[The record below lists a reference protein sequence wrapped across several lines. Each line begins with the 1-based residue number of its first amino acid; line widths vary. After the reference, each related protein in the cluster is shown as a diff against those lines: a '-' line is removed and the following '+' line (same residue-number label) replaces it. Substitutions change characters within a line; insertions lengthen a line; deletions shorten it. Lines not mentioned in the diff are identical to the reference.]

1 MDTTREHSRK
11 NSLAIPDSGRVYVSI
26 VGHQFMATL
35 NPLLALLQPD
45 SNGEVSL
52 EWRNGRVVLLATE
65 GKSMGFAGNLIKIL
79 GGRFK
84 NKIRI
89 VPIPVSLVAE
99 SGRKPV
105 QEVVVDVVEESPKAE
120 IYFNMAGG
128 IGFQSAA
135 CALALYGQRVKYLY
149 PELSSVHLYA
159 PEGDVLKRQ
168 KVLTVK
174 PLGVKKILEFQG
186 IAVKQSADSGLS
198 PVFSSLLK
206 ELDLILPENAELNL
220 KLNGIFFNVVSNH
233 ANTLR
238 LLKVMEDAGTQ
249 EVREFMEAVITR
261 KGFGELFHYRIMV
274 LTNRKITAERLR
286 TESLGKIE
294 VEQYRKGGVFN
305 KLLQMKINNF
315 FVPAPSGGQDEKKIC
330 LQKSGDGVG
339 TNLYT
344 FLGRSV
350 MPTLKAIW
358 SHQAEKT
365 YLFYTDDD
373 ERVKFFKNKLLA
385 NQQIVPSQLEFIPL
399 SFYAREL
406 EEFSPLPGPALA
418 VNVTP
423 GTKSQGFFLARMAI
437 RHRGHIYSIDKDNL
451 SPLSGCSKKK
461 VIAPSVD
468 DYLSVAVDSPRVD
481 VKTPADKKRFR
492 QSMKALLTLFKKIEK
507 GNGGI
512 ADFFGE
518 KASFGGVSLKREE
531 NGFTVTSYNRTFYY
545 RTRPNEWFEQLVGY
559 VITKN
564 LDDAEVRIGVKTYW
578 QNGGGSGSVERRKYF
593 RSEGDV
599 YAKTGSRYYM
609 ISCKAGKNMPGSQKV
624 IAREVK
630 SVAAALDRMVIP
642 LLAILKYS
650 GKPKQVEG
658 VYVFGYKTLID
669 NEAFKAMFAEAAK
682 AASTAGS

>member
-1 MDTTREHSRK
+1 MDTAREYSQK
-11 NSLAIPDSGRVYVSI
+11 KSFAISDSDRVYVSI
-26 VGHQFMATL
+26 VGHQFMAAL

-45 SNGEVSL
+45 RNGEISA
-52 EWRNGRVVLLATE
+52 EWQSGSIVLLATA
-65 GKSMGFAGNLIKIL
+65 GKSMKIARKLAEIL
-79 GGRFK
+79 GDSFK

-89 VPIPVSLVAE
+89 LPISTSLAAQP
-99 SGRKPV
+99 GHKPV
-105 QEVVVDVVEESPKAE
+105 QEMVLDVVKENSEAE
-120 IYFNMAGG
+120 VYFNIAGG

-135 CALALYGQRVKYLY
+135 SALALYGQRVKYLY
-149 PELSSVHLYA
+149 PELSSVHLYV
-159 PEGDVLKRQ
+159 PEGGVLKRQ
-168 KVLTVK
+168 EILPVR
-174 PLGVKKILEFQG
+174 PLKIKKLLDFQG
-186 IAVKQSADSGLS
+186 IEVSQSAGPGLL
-198 PVFSSLLK
+198 PVLSAPLE
-206 ELDLILPENAELNL
+206 ELGLTLPENVELNL
-220 KLNGIFFNVVSNH
+220 KLNGIFFNVVSNY

-238 LLKVMEDAGTQ
+238 LLKVMEDVSTQ
-249 EVREFMEAVITR
+249 EVREFMETVITR

-274 LTNRKITAERLR
+274 LTNRETTAERLR

-294 VEQYRKGGVFN
+294 VVQYRKGGVFN
-305 KLLQMKINNF
+305 ELLKIKINNF
-315 FVPAPSGGQDEKKIC
+315 FVPGPGGGQEEKKIC
-330 LQKSGDGVG
+330 LQKTGDGVG
-339 TNLYT
+339 TNLYA

-373 ERVKFFKNKLLA
+373 ERVNFFKNKLLV
-385 NQQIVPSQLEFIPL
+385 NQHKVPSQLEFIPL
-399 SFYAREL
+399 SFHAREL
-406 EEFSPLPGPALA
+406 EEFSPLPGPELA

-423 GTKSQGFFLARMAI
+423 GTKSQGFFLARMAA
-437 RHRGHIYSIDKDNL
+437 RHNGDIYSLDKGNL

-461 VIAPSVD
+461 VVAPSVD
-468 DYLSVAVDSPRVD
+468 DYLSIAVDSRKVE

-492 QSMKALLTLFKKIEK
+492 QSMKALLILFKRIKEGK
-507 GNGGI
+507 GRI

-518 KASFGGVSLKREE
+518 QANFGGVSLRREA
-531 NGFTVTSYNRTFYY
+531 NGFTVTSHNRRFYY

-559 VITKN
+559 VVTEN
-564 LDDAEVRIGVKTYW
+564 FDDAEVRIGVKTYW
-578 QNGGGSGSVERRKYF
+578 QVGSGSGSVQGRKHF

-609 ISCKAGKNMPGSQKV
+609 ISCKAGKNMQVSQKV

-669 NEAFKAMFAEAAK
+669 NEAFKALFAEAAK
-682 AASTAGS
+682 AVSSTSS